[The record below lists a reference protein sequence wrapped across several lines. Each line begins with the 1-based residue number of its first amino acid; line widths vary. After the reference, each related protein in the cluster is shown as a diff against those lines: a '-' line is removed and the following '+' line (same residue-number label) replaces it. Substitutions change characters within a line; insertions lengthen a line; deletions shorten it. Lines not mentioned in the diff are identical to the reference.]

1 MLKAQLSGSSIRI
14 SVDGKCWIGTLEKVV
29 FWIKV
34 KKIGVTSQ
42 TLGWVVQFFRHP
54 GHCLSGYVFFLV
66 MLFTRCFY
74 FSLNR
79 VKSSLIRIGKP
90 TSQKY
95 WKLSHDL
102 FTLGWDQWK
111 SFPYNI
117 SALSTRKVLRR
128 EKIYHYHFWTKIK
141 QNLLKA
147 EDNWQWDL
155 RSEGLKFIGHAQFW
169 TVYNSAYTETKI
181 TIFPSRFLGDLWNK
195 PQHYNAE
202 DMLP

>member
-1 MLKAQLSGSSIRI
+1 M
-14 SVDGKCWIGTLEKVV
+14 EK
-29 FWIKV
+29 
-34 KKIGVTSQ
+34 
-42 TLGWVVQFFRHP
+42 
-54 GHCLSGYVFFLV
+54 
-66 MLFTRCFY
+66 
-74 FSLNR
+74 FSLQYQCIVN
-79 VKSSLIRIGKP
+79 
-90 TSQKY
+90 QKGIE
-95 WKLSHDL
+95 K
-102 FTLGWDQWK
+102 G
-111 SFPYNI
+111 
-117 SALSTRKVLRR
+117 
-128 EKIYHYHFWTKIK
+128 KIYHYHFWTKIK

>member
-1 MLKAQLSGSSIRI
+1 MGLLLKHWVEWFNFS
-14 SVDGKCWIGTLEKVV
+14 GTLAIV
-29 FWIKV
+29 WA
-34 KKIGVTSQ
+34 
-42 TLGWVVQFFRHP
+42 
-54 GHCLSGYVFFLV
+54 V
-66 MLFTRCFY
+66 MS
-74 FSLNR
+74 FSWSCYLQGAFIFHLIVSR
-79 VKSSLIRIGKP
+79 VAWSELANQLPKNIESYLHKLI
-90 TSQKY
+90 
-95 WKLSHDL
+95 SHDL

-141 QNLLKA
+141 QNRLKV

-155 RSEGLKFIGHAQFW
+155 RSVGLKFIGHAQFW